1 MKIVKVEDLHA
12 DAGWRTTSFLKIT
25 TDDGIVGW
33 AEYSE
38 DVGTRGLTATIRALG
53 ERIIGMDPTRVEWV
67 MSVLYTQTVPAWSG
81 INQHATAAICNA
93 LLDITGKAHGLPVHA
108 LFGGAVRD
116 RLPVYWSH
124 FGTYRVRYGGQYD
137 LPPVKDYD
145 DVMKLAEEARSR
157 GFRAFKTNIMMME
170 GGALGNFRPGFGS
183 MPGFPALNPQPDIV
197 RGLER
202 QFEAL
207 RAGGGEDAQIMLDA
221 NFHFKTEGYLQ
232 LARALRPYDLQ
243 WLELDLYDAESLALI
258 RREAGFPIASGES
271 LYTRKSY
278 RPFLEAYAMDVAIV
292 DVLWNGFIESLKIAS
307 MAEAYEVNVA
317 PHNFYGHLADH
328 ISAHFAA
335 LVPNLRIMEI
345 DIDDVPWKGEF
356 VTHQPV
362 IENGEMLVPTRPG
375 WGTDVDEA
383 AVRRRPPR

>member
-1 MKIVKVEDLHA
+1 MKITKIEDLHA

-25 TDDGIVGW
+25 TDEGLIGW

-38 DVGTRGLTATIRALG
+38 DVGTRGLTAVIRGLG
-53 ERIIGMDPTRVEWV
+53 ERIIGMDPTRVEWL
-67 MSVLYTQTVPAWSG
+67 MSVLYTTTVPAWSG
-81 INQHATAAICNA
+81 INQHAMAAICNA
-93 LLDITGKAHGLPVHA
+93 LLDISGKALGVPVHA

-124 FGTYRVRYGGQYD
+124 FGTYRVRYCGQYG
-137 LPPVKDYD
+137 LPPVRDYD
-145 DVMKLAEEARSR
+145 DVANIAEEARRR
-157 GFRAFKTNIMMME
+157 GFKAFKTNIMMME
-170 GGALGNFRPGFGS
+170 DGKLSNFRPGFGT
-183 MPGFPALNPQPDIV
+183 MPGFPALNPQPEIM

-207 RAGGGEDAQIMLDA
+207 RAGGGADAQIMLDA
-221 NFHFKTEGYLQ
+221 NFHFRTEGYLE
-232 LARALRPYDLQ
+232 LVRTLEPFAPT
-243 WLELDLYDAESLALI
+243 WLELDLYDARSLALI
-258 RREAGFPIASGES
+258 RQEAGFPIASGES
-271 LYTRKSY
+271 LYTRRSY
-278 RPFLEAYAMDVAIV
+278 RPFLEHYALDVAVV
-292 DVLWNGFIESLKIAS
+292 DVLWNGFLESVKIAS
-307 MAEAYEVNVA
+307 LAEAFEVNVA

-345 DIDDVPWKGEF
+345 DVDDVPWKGEF

-362 IENGEMLVPTRPG
+362 IEDGEFVVPTRPG